1 MSRLVSIVVVA
12 VAALAVAAPTAGAG
26 KHKPKTKKFSAYAL
40 VDSATFDDRDPQG
53 DSQGDMITFT
63 QKLFTD
69 SSMTT
74 QIGSDEVFCVRTIV
88 GASRVCTG
96 IFTLKGGEIMIT
108 GRESLAKHSLA
119 ITGGTGKYRNAR
131 GEIVLEPASIAADQ
145 MTFKVTVRP

>member
-1 MSRLVSIVVVA
+1 MNRVLYILVAILAA
-12 VAALAVAAPTAGAG
+12 VLVAAPVAGAG
-26 KHKPKTKKFSAYAL
+26 KHKPKTKKFSVYAM
-40 VDSATFDDRDPQG
+40 VDSAAIDDRDPQG

-96 IFTLKGGEIMIT
+96 IFSLKGGEIMIT

-131 GEIVLEPASIAADQ
+131 GEIVLEPVSVVADQ
-145 MTFKVTVRP
+145 MSFKITLRP

>member
-1 MSRLVSIVVVA
+1 MNRVLYILVAILAA
-12 VAALAVAAPTAGAG
+12 VLVAAPAAGAG
-26 KHKPKTKKFSAYAL
+26 KHKPKTKKFSAYAM
-40 VDSATFDDRDPQG
+40 VDSAAIDDRDPQG

-96 IFTLKGGEIMIT
+96 IFSLKGGEIMIT

-131 GEIVLEPASIAADQ
+131 GEIVLEPVSVVADQ
-145 MTFKVTVRP
+145 MSFKITLRP